1 MTDIQERRE
10 VAGFD
15 EVVLE
20 GSGIIILTQGEQDG
34 LVIET
39 DEKLMPRLK
48 SEVVEGRLRLG
59 LKSWLDIFTH
69 INFPPV
75 HYYVTMREVHGVLI
89 SGSGKLQAG
98 RIETDRLRLKTSGT
112 GEMSVEELRSGDL
125 DINFSGSGKAVLGG
139 AVETQT
145 VRISGSGEVHADRL
159 DCAEARVHVSGSG
172 KVRVRA
178 GRRLD
183 VHISGSGD
191 IGYIGQ
197 PSISHH
203 ISGAGKIREIQ
214 PA

>member
-1 MTDIQERRE
+1 MSIVQERRE

-20 GSGIIILTQGEQDG
+20 GSGTITLTQGEQDG

-39 DEKLMPRLK
+39 EESFLPRLK

-59 LKSWLDIFTH
+59 LKSWLDIFAH
-69 INFPPV
+69 FGFPPV

-89 SGSGKLQAG
+89 SGSGRLQAG
-98 RIETDRLRLKTSGT
+98 RIETDRLRLKTSGA
-112 GEMSVEELRSGDL
+112 GEMSVEELRAGDL
-125 DINFSGSGKAVLGG
+125 EINFSGSGKAVVGG

-145 VRISGSGEVHADRL
+145 VRISGTGELHADHL
-159 DCAEARVHVSGSG
+159 DCAEARVHISGSG

-178 GRRLD
+178 ARRLD

-191 IGYIGQ
+191 VGYIGQ
-197 PSISHH
+197 PNISHH
-203 ISGAGKIREIQ
+203 ISGAGKVREIQ

>member
-20 GSGIIILTQGEQDG
+20 GSGTITLTQGEQDG

-69 INFPPV
+69 FGFPPV
-75 HYYVTMREVHGVLI
+75 RYYVTMREVHGVFI

-98 RIETDRLRLKTSGT
+98 QIQTDRLRLKTSGS
-112 GEMSVEELRSGDL
+112 GEMNVEELRAGDVE
-125 DINFSGSGKAVLGG
+125 INFSGSGKAVLGG

-145 VRISGSGEVHADRL
+145 VRISGSGEVHADHL
-159 DCAEARVHVSGSG
+159 DCAEARVHISGSG

-178 GRRLD
+178 SRRLD
-183 VHISGSGD
+183 VHVSGTGD

-197 PSISHH
+197 PNISQH

-214 PA
+214 PD